1 MKGYGGGRF
10 GTDDP
15 VTREQMVTMLWRFM
29 GMPAAENADLSAYG
43 DADEISGWA
52 KEAFS
57 WAVGTGVI
65 SGKGNGRLDPK
76 GTAKRSEVAQI
87 VMNYNTKVR

>member
-1 MKGYGGGRF
+1 MRMILSNDPKAYAIMGCAMRVHSTLGYGF
-10 GTDDP
+10 L
-15 VTREQMVTMLWRFM
+15 E
-29 GMPAAENADLSAYG
+29 SAYG